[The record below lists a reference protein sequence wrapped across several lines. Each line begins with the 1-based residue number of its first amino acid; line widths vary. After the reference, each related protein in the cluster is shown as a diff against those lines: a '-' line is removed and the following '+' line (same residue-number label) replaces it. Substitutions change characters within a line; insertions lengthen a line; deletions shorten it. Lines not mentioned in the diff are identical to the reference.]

1 MIRHTRRVLLGLA
14 FAATLSGCGAVV
26 VEEPSSEPLRAPVPP
41 LVELDPD
48 VTAQAAARIPTLAR
62 DSAERK
68 ARRGALR
75 VRNTACD
82 GVSTGSGFALDA
94 HTLITNRHVLAGASL
109 LEVSTWSG
117 RTLDVDSASVSRL
130 GDLGIAR
137 VDRRLPQVL
146 PLGGAARPGASV
158 TAVGY
163 PLGGELR
170 LLPGVLVDQVAGAP
184 FGIPGSVMRL
194 TTDVQPGNS
203 GGPVLDATG
212 RVVGVVFAI
221 ELRTRLALAI
231 PVDTLRA
238 LVAGRDLEPLPPCGA
253 E

>member
-1 MIRHTRRVLLGLA
+1 MSRIAAIGVLLATALLA
-14 FAATLSGCGAVV
+14 GCGGVV
-26 VEEPSSEPLRAPVPP
+26 VEEPPDEPLRAPVPA
-41 LVELDPD
+41 VVSVDPS
-48 VTAQAAARIPTLAR
+48 VGSEVRARIPTLAR

-68 ARRGALR
+68 ARQGTLR

-117 RTLDVDSASVSRL
+117 RTIDVDSANVSRL

-137 VDRRLPQVL
+137 VERRLPQVL
-146 PLGGAARPGASV
+146 PLGRQVAKGASV

-170 LLPGVLVDQVAGAP
+170 LLPGVVVDHVSGAQ
-184 FGIPGSVMRL
+184 FGIPGRVMRL

-203 GGPVLDATG
+203 GGPVLDAKG

-221 ELRTRLALAI
+221 EIRTDLALAI
-231 PVDTLRA
+231 PVETLKG
-238 LVAGRDLEPLPPCGA
+238 LVASRDLESLPPCGG

>member
-1 MIRHTRRVLLGLA
+1 MSRATAIPALLTAAFLA
-14 FAATLSGCGAVV
+14 GCGGVV
-26 VEEPSSEPLRAPVPP
+26 VEEPPNEPLRAPVPP
-41 LVELDPD
+41 VVEVDPS
-48 VTAQAAARIPTLAR
+48 VGSEVSAPIPTLAR

-68 ARRGALR
+68 ARRGTLR

-137 VDRRLPQVL
+137 VERRLPEVL
-146 PLGGAARPGASV
+146 PLGRQVASGASV

-170 LLPGVLVDQVAGAP
+170 LLPGVVVDYVSGGK
-184 FGIPGSVMRL
+184 FGIPGHVMRL
-194 TTDVQPGNS
+194 TANVQPGNS
-203 GGPVLDATG
+203 GGPVLDARG
-212 RVVGVVFAI
+212 RVVAVVFAI
-221 ELRTRLALAI
+221 ELATDLALAI
-231 PVDTLRA
+231 PVETLRG
-238 LVAGRDLEPLPPCGA
+238 LVAGRDLESLPPCGS

>member
-1 MIRHTRRVLLGLA
+1 MSVRMALLAAVSTMLLA
-14 FAATLSGCGAVV
+14 GCGGVV
-26 VEEPSSEPLRAPVPP
+26 VDEPPSDPLRAPVPT
-41 LVELDPD
+41 LVEVDP
-48 VTAQAAARIPTLAR
+48 AARGEATGQIPTLAR

-75 VRNTACD
+75 LRNTACD
-82 GVSTGSGFALDA
+82 GVSTGSGFALDE

-117 RTLDVDSASVSRL
+117 RTLAVDSASVSRL

-137 VDRRLPQVL
+137 VERRLPQVL
-146 PLGGAARPGASV
+146 PLGGTVEPGDSV

-170 LLPGVLVDQVAGAP
+170 LLPGTVVDHVAGRV
-184 FGIPGSVMRL
+184 FGIPGRVIRL
-194 TTDVQPGNS
+194 TAKVQPGNS
-203 GGPVLDATG
+203 GGPLLDARG

-221 ELRTRLALAI
+221 EIATDLALAI
-231 PVDTLRA
+231 PVATLRD
-238 LVAGRDLEPLPPCGA
+238 LVAGHDLEPLPPCGA
-253 E
+253 D